1 LKFYGVTKEALAVW
15 EEKAGISDKLM
26 EFVELQRLLQD
37 AKADYIIEVMRLVTL
52 VRDVSKVLVDLGM
65 PPILEIP
72 WDLHMTG
79 DILEVVDVIL
89 KRLQEAYASSHAPW
103 D

>member
-1 LKFYGVTKEALAVW
+1 VTKEALAVW

-37 AKADYIIEVMRLVTL
+37 AKADCIIEVMWLVTL

-72 WDLHMTG
+72 
-79 DILEVVDVIL
+79 
-89 KRLQEAYASSHAPW
+89 
-103 D
+103 

>member
-1 LKFYGVTKEALAVW
+1 LITFQNLKFYGVTKEALAVW

-72 WDLHMTG
+72 
-79 DILEVVDVIL
+79 
-89 KRLQEAYASSHAPW
+89 
-103 D
+103 